1 MVEQKDWKSHYD
13 ELLQQHEA
21 QTAADAELAQLLAR
35 TIIRLTLAASGLD
48 AKLDPHLKSIR
59 DAVRSGVS
67 HALKQKLDG
76 LSDSLIH
83 FSDED
88 VANAVNTE
96 TEGLCTRVLDRFQIQ
111 KRDMPEATRILRELL
126 AQPEQVTSE
135 DLSRLITSLN
145 AAGGVV
151 SVNKRTGL
159 FERLLGSRSVA
170 TEPEATPPNQILLN
184 LLEQASWPGHW
195 GTEVGQ
201 LKRRLTD
208 QSTADEW
215 VTVLQDL
222 LELSARSF
230 GDAKKEIRE
239 AEDFL
244 EELTQRLQDLEE
256 HLRKAHTGRSELFD
270 HSRRLNAE
278 VSAQVGGLESSLE
291 TAADLQQLKR
301 AVSLRLQAIQQSM
314 DVFLDEEQQWFT
326 QAESSEQELRERLS
340 TLEKESNE
348 LRHRMLEAHHLALL
362 DAVTDLPNRMAY
374 EERVE
379 QEYARWKRFAEPL
392 TMLVWDVDNFKAIND
407 RYGHQ
412 AGDKALRVIAQSLK
426 QRLRE
431 TDFIARYGGEE
442 FVTLLCGADEEQ
454 AYKVAEKM
462 RMGVMECAFHSAG
475 KAVNVT
481 ISCGLSQFAEGD
493 SSEAVFA
500 RADQAVY
507 QAKRNGKNRCEI
519 A

>member
-1 MVEQKDWKSHYD
+1 
-13 ELLQQHEA
+13 
-21 QTAADAELAQLLAR
+21 
-35 TIIRLTLAASGLD
+35 
-48 AKLDPHLKSIR
+48 
-59 DAVRSGVS
+59 
-67 HALKQKLDG
+67 
-76 LSDSLIH
+76 
-83 FSDED
+83 
-88 VANAVNTE
+88 
-96 TEGLCTRVLDRFQIQ
+96 
-111 KRDMPEATRILRELL
+111 
-126 AQPEQVTSE
+126 
-135 DLSRLITSLN
+135 
-145 AAGGVV
+145 
-151 SVNKRTGL
+151 
-159 FERLLGSRSVA
+159 
-170 TEPEATPPNQILLN
+170 
-184 LLEQASWPGHW
+184 
-195 GTEVGQ
+195 
-201 LKRRLTD
+201 
-208 QSTADEW
+208 
-215 VTVLQDL
+215 
-222 LELSARSF
+222 
-230 GDAKKEIRE
+230 
-239 AEDFL
+239 
-244 EELTQRLQDLEE
+244 
-256 HLRKAHTGRSELFD
+256 
-270 HSRRLNAE
+270 LNAE

-314 DVFLDEEQQWFT
+314 DVFLDEEQQWYT

-340 TLEKESNE
+340 TLEQESNE

-493 SSEAVFA
+493 SIEAVFA

-519 A
+519 V

>member
-1 MVEQKDWKSHYD
+1 MAEQKDWKSNYD
-13 ELLQQHEA
+13 ELLQQHET

-48 AKLDPHLKSIR
+48 AKLDPHLKGIR
-59 DAVRSGVS
+59 DAVRNGVS
-67 HALKQKLDG
+67 HALKQKLDS

-83 FSDED
+83 FSDEE
-88 VANAVNTE
+88 VADAVNTE
-96 TEGLCTRVLDRFQIQ
+96 TDDLCARLLDRFQIQ
-111 KRDMPEATRILRELL
+111 KREMPEAMRILRELL
-126 AQPEQVTSE
+126 AQPEQVGSE
-135 DLSRLITSLN
+135 DLSRLITLLS
-145 AAGGVV
+145 AAGGA
-151 SVNKRTGL
+151 SAGKRAGL
-159 FERLLGSRSVA
+159 FERLLGSRSAAVEPDA
-170 TEPEATPPNQILLN
+170 TLPNQILLN

-195 GTEVGQ
+195 GAEVAQ
-201 LKRRLTD
+201 LKGRLAG
-208 QSTADEW
+208 QPAAEEW
-215 VTVLQDL
+215 ISVLRDL

-256 HLRKAHTGRSELFD
+256 HLRKAHTGRSQLFD

-314 DVFLDEEQQWFT
+314 DVFLDEERQWYVQT
-326 QAESSEQELRERLS
+326 ESSEQELRERLGK
-340 TLEKESNE
+340 LETESNE
-348 LRHRMLEAHHLALL
+348 LRRKMLEAHHLALL

-374 EERVE
+374 EERAE

-392 TMLVWDVDNFKAIND
+392 TMLVWDVDNFKSIND

-412 AGDKALRVIAQSLK
+412 AGDKALRVIAQSLR

-442 FVTLLCGADEEQ
+442 FVTLLSGAEVEQ
-454 AYKVAEKM
+454 AFKVAEQM
-462 RMGVMECAFHSAG
+462 RLGVMECAFHSAG

-493 SSEAVFA
+493 SIEAVFA